1 MIRSITGLRFI
12 AAFAV
17 VLLHSQAGILA
28 VFPAW
33 APLVSLLHAGNVA
46 VDLFFVLSG
55 FVLTVG
61 YGARFVRIEA
71 RAWIYFLWRRIARI
85 YPLHLVITLGI
96 AVGLLVMALRGDAPA
111 EPERY
116 TLPSLIANLLLVHA
130 WGTDRQL
137 TWNQVSWSISAEWFA
152 YLFFP
157 LVAFAT
163 ARVRRPEPLIL
174 FGFAAI
180 AAEIVI
186 MVMWLDTP
194 LVRVSGSFILGVCLA
209 RAFAAGW
216 GRDWR
221 WDRIALAASVACV
234 LLLAAL
240 PPDGSQSLVTPLFG
254 IIILA
259 VAHERGAIASVLSRP
274 RMVFLGD
281 ASYALYLVHGV
292 VGPWLV
298 WPQAIADAPW
308 ILRAALL
315 AIDLATIVAV
325 AALVYARFDRPV
337 GRHLAALASQQ
348 GQASRRSVSP
358 SQSQ

>member
-55 FVLTVG
+55 FVLTIG
-61 YGARFVRIEA
+61 YGATFVRIDA
-71 RAWIYFLWRRIARI
+71 RAWLRFLWRRIARI
-85 YPLHLVITLGI
+85 YPLHLMITLGI
-96 AVGLLVMALRGDAPA
+96 ALGLLVTALRGDPLA
-111 EPERY
+111 EPDRY
-116 TLPSLIANLLLVHA
+116 TLPSLVANLLLVHA
-130 WGTDRQL
+130 WGTDRLL
-137 TWNQVSWSISAEWFA
+137 TWNEVSWSISAEWFA
-152 YLFFP
+152 YLCFP
-157 LVAFAT
+157 LVALVT
-163 ARVRRPEPLIL
+163 ARVRHPGALVLIG
-174 FGFAAI
+174 FGAI
-180 AAEIVI
+180 AAEIVV
-186 MVMWLDTP
+186 MVVWLDTP
-194 LVRVSGSFILGVCLA
+194 LVRVSGSFTLGVCLA

-216 GRDWR
+216 RRDWP
-221 WDRIALAASVACV
+221 WDRIAFGVSVACV
-234 LLLAAL
+234 VLLAAL

-254 IIILA
+254 VVILA
-259 VAHERGAIASVLSRP
+259 IAHQRGALASALSRP

-298 WPQAIADAPW
+298 WPQVIRDAPW

-315 AIDLATIVAV
+315 AMDLTTIVAV
-325 AALVYARFDRPV
+325 AALIYALFDRPV
-337 GRHLAALASQQ
+337 GRYLGALASPA
-348 GQASRRSVSP
+348 QASRRSVSP